1 LLLKALHLRM
11 KSLNLLKYILL
22 SSLILLGII
31 TRSQEK
37 FEGEVFDLGTQNK
50 IPEVSISASQSGI
63 TALTD
68 NAGYFSIYLN
78 SSHSLPSG
86 HIDGCTVSNNTV
98 YWNLDSDVLIRMHS
112 LNGKMVFTQNSGSSG
127 SIKIP
132 VPITGYYLLSINSSA
147 QQINFLLLSNGQ
159 NTQLVKAKKLSN
171 PATLNDS
178 SMFFSMPGY
187 YQREIALDTP
197 GEYMKIGLLKKSY
210 DDLGYFTE
218 LFNYGAFY
226 MLHSSPPV
234 TNFGEVQSIKA
245 LYDFTQDE
253 IYYTNVK
260 KYPSHHSFAEDILG
274 YDKGDINFFYS
285 QYGTHSSRFLNL
297 ITINYHTNIDKYV
310 FMFASIDLIS
320 CEGVEE
326 TYQKV
331 IETSYFGDK
340 LYFYANNQRWEE
352 CLDIPMITSEEL
364 YLGQNYQPLNLEENY
379 GYLRKVEITNLA
391 TEYLGRHDIVLV
403 NGIPNDLSVVS
414 GIITT
419 EFQTALS
426 HINILSHNRQTPNM
440 ALKDGWTNPKIDS
453 LLGELVYLKVE
464 ADSFFM
470 RTANIEEATAFWES
484 REPHTPVIL
493 EKDIETS
500 GLIELN
506 TADFYSV
513 KTIGGKA
520 ANFSELVNLGDIPVP
535 ENYFAIPFYY
545 YQQHIQNYGIDTII
559 DQLLEDDEFYSNI
572 EYRIE
577 KLTSL
582 RNLITQSPLDG
593 DLLAM
598 VGSRINYF
606 NQFDAFRFRSS
617 TNAEDLEGFNG
628 AGLYDS
634 YSAKKGHSSKTIQ
647 NAIRKVWA
655 SLWNIRAFD
664 EREYFK
670 IDHHSVAMGIL
681 VHRSFPDEDA
691 NGVVVT
697 KNLYNNNHAYTINTQ
712 YQEYS
717 IVYPEPGI
725 MHDQILCYTIDL
737 QSIGYSLEYL
747 THSNIPE
754 LQGETVLTD
763 EELYELADYCTIIKH
778 HYYDNIPNNCNCE
791 YEAFAVDIEFK
802 VDSEVNNRK
811 IYIKQV
817 RIY

>member
-1 LLLKALHLRM
+1 M
-11 KSLNLLKYILL
+11 KSLNLIKHILI
-22 SSLILLGII
+22 SSLILFSIF
-31 TRSQEK
+31 TQSQEK
-37 FEGEVFDLGTQNK
+37 YEGEVFDLGTRSI
-50 IPEVSISASQSGI
+50 IPEVSINASQSGI
-63 TALTD
+63 TAYTD
-68 NAGYFSIYLN
+68 DSGYFSIYLN
-78 SSHSLPSG
+78 SSPILPSG
-86 HIDGCTVSNNTV
+86 HIDGCAVSNNTV
-98 YWNLDSDVLIRMHS
+98 YWNLDGEVLIRMHS
-112 LNGKMVFTQNSGSSG
+112 LNGKMVFTEKSGSSG
-127 SIKIP
+127 SMKIP
-132 VPITGYYLLSINSSA
+132 VPNTGYYLLSITSST

-159 NTQLVKAKKLSN
+159 NLQLVKAKSLSD
-171 PATLNDS
+171 PRPLNDS
-178 SMFFSMPGY
+178 SLLISMPGY
-187 YQREIALDTP
+187 YPREIALGATS
-197 GEYMKIGLLKKSY
+197 EYMQIGLLKQSY
-210 DDLGYFTE
+210 EDLGYFTE
-218 LFNYGAFY
+218 LLNYEAFY

-234 TNFGEVQSIKA
+234 TNYGEVQSIKV

-260 KYPSHHSFAEDILG
+260 KYSSHYSFAEDILG
-274 YDKGDINFFYS
+274 YDKGTVNFFYS

-297 ITINYHTNIDKYV
+297 FTINYHTNIDIYV
-310 FMFASIDLIS
+310 FMFASLDLIS

-326 TYQKV
+326 TLHKV
-331 IETSYFGDK
+331 LETSYFGDK

-352 CLDIPMITSEEL
+352 CPDIPMITSEEL

-379 GYLRKVEITNLA
+379 GYLRQVDIQELSGV
-391 TEYLGRHDIVLV
+391 YLGRHDIVLL

-440 ALKDGWTNPKIDS
+440 ALKDGWENPKIDS
-453 LLGELVYLKVE
+453 LMGALVFLKVE
-464 ADSFFM
+464 ADSFFI

-493 EKDIETS
+493 EKDIETT
-500 GLIELN
+500 GLIELSN
-506 TADFYSV
+506 ANFYSV

-520 ANFSELVNLGDIPVP
+520 ANFAELVNLGNIPVP

-559 DQLLEDDEFYSNI
+559 DQLLYDEEFFSNI

-582 RNLITQSPLDG
+582 RNLITQLPLDG
-593 DLLAM
+593 ELLAM
-598 VGSRINYF
+598 LLARINNF
-606 NQFDAFRFRSS
+606 NEFNAFRFRSS

-647 NAIRKVWA
+647 NAIRKAWA

-681 VHRSFPDEDA
+681 VHRSFPNEDA

-712 YQEYS
+712 YKEYS

-725 MHDQILCYTIDL
+725 LHDQILCYTIDL

-778 HYYDNIPNNCNCE
+778 HYYDNIPNNFNCE

-802 VDSEVNNRK
+802 VDSEVTNRK